1 MNVPRA
7 CGLFAVLGTLAT
19 LLACAAPARAAD
31 YPAKEIRIVQPYP
44 SGGFN
49 DVVTRKMAEVIA
61 QKGLL
66 PKEVLAVSITG
77 ANTRNALQTVLDAEP
92 DGYTLLMHHT
102 AFVATKVSGQLPIG
116 YTDFDM
122 LGGLCA
128 WPIAIDLLKDSKWK
142 TVREMIDD
150 VKAHPGK
157 YTMALPG
164 TGGTAHIAVLHFLNL
179 TGIPVNA
186 FRYLPLS
193 GGSETLK
200 ALLGRKVDIRCA
212 TAADS
217 MRACLGGDV
226 RALVVLSH
234 QDLPA
239 FKGVT
244 TLKDMGLPDSLHIRM
259 GLFAPKGTPQ
269 AVKDTWTAILKT
281 VAEDE
286 GFKAFM
292 DERGSPAR
300 FSTPDEWAR
309 IYESD
314 TRLVTD
320 ILKPKTN

>member
-1 MNVPRA
+1 MNAPKA
-7 CGLFAVLGTLAT
+7 CGLFAVMGMLAALWIGVT
-19 LLACAAPARAAD
+19 PSWADD
-31 YPAKEIRIVQPYP
+31 YPVREIRIIQPYP

-61 QKGLL
+61 QKKLL
-66 PKEVLAVSITG
+66 SKEILPVAITG
-77 ANTRNALQTVLDAEP
+77 ANTRNALQAVLDADP

-102 AFVATKVSGQLPIG
+102 ALVATKVSGQLPIG

-128 WPIAIDLLKDSKWK
+128 GPIVIDLLKDSKWK
-142 TVREMIDD
+142 TVQEMIDD

-157 YTMALPG
+157 YTMAIPG
-164 TGGTAHIAVLHFLNL
+164 TGGTAHIAVLHFMKMA
-179 TGIPVNA
+179 GIPINA
-186 FRYLPLS
+186 FRWLPLS

-200 ALLGRKVDIRCA
+200 AILGRKVDIRCA

-217 MRACLGGDV
+217 MRACLSGEA
-226 RALVVLSH
+226 RALLVLSH
-234 QDLPA
+234 QSLPA

-244 TLKDMGLPDSLHIRM
+244 TLKDMNLPDSLHIRM

-269 AVKDTWTAILKT
+269 AVKDRWEAILKI

-292 DERGSPAR
+292 DERGSPAV
-300 FSTPDEWAR
+300 FSTPEEWAE

-314 TRLVTD
+314 TELVTD
-320 ILKPKTN
+320 ILSVKTN

>member
-1 MNVPRA
+1 MKLGKAFRNMIAVAALAALPG
-7 CGLFAVLGTLAT
+7 GL
-19 LLACAAPARAAD
+19 PALAAD
-31 YPAKEIRIVQPYP
+31 YPVKEIRIVQPYP

-61 QKGLL
+61 QKKLL
-66 PKEVLAVSITG
+66 TKDILAVSITG
-77 ANTRNALQTVLDAEP
+77 ANTRNALQTVLDAEA

-102 AFVATKVSGQLPIG
+102 ALVATKVSGQLPIG
-116 YTDFDM
+116 YTDFEM

-128 WPIAIDLLKDSKWK
+128 GPIAIDVLKQSPWK
-142 TVREMIDD
+142 TVQEMIDD

-164 TGGTAHIAVLHFLNL
+164 TGGTAHIAMLHFLNL

-193 GGSETLK
+193 GGAETMK
-200 ALLGRKVDIRCA
+200 ALLGKKVDIRCA

-234 QDLPA
+234 QNLPA

-259 GLFAPKGTPQ
+259 GLFAPKGIP
-269 AVKDTWTAILKT
+269 ADVKRKWTAILKT
-281 VAEDE
+281 VTEDE
-286 GFKAFM
+286 GFRAFM

-300 FSTPDEWAR
+300 FSDPAEWAE
-309 IYESD
+309 IYQSD
-314 TRLVTD
+314 TNLVQD
-320 ILKPKTN
+320 ILKPKP

>member
-1 MNVPRA
+1 MKLGKAFRNI
-7 CGLFAVLGTLAT
+7 AVLGALAA
-19 LLACAAPARAAD
+19 LLGGFPAQAAE
-31 YPAKEIRIVQPYP
+31 YPTKEIRIIQPYP

-61 QKGLL
+61 QDQLL
-66 PKEVLAVSITG
+66 SKDILAVAITG
-77 ANTRNALQTVLDAEP
+77 ANTRNALQTVLDAAP

-102 AFVATKVSGQLPIG
+102 ALVATKVSGQLPIG
-116 YTDFDM
+116 YTDFEM

-128 WPIAIDLLKDSKWK
+128 GPIAIDVMKDSPWK
-142 TVREMIDD
+142 NVQEMIAD

-157 YTMALPG
+157 YTIALPG
-164 TGGTAHIAVLHFLNL
+164 TGGTAHIATLHFLKL
-179 TGIPVNA
+179 A
-186 FRYLPLS
+186 
-193 GGSETLK
+193 
-200 ALLGRKVDIRCA
+200 DIRCA

-226 RALVVLSH
+226 RALVVLTHLS
-234 QDLPA
+234 LPA
-239 FKGVT
+239 FKGVP

-269 AVKDTWTAILKT
+269 DVKDKWTAILKT
-281 VAEDE
+281 VTEDE

-292 DERGSPAR
+292 DERGSPAQ
-300 FSTPDEWAR
+300 FSTPAEWAK

-320 ILKPKTN
+320 ILNAQQ